1 MVAARIPSRGHA
13 GWPLHVLSGADGSVL
28 RSFGADQAALTPGE
42 ARASARRLAKAESGR
57 IWAAHQGQYL
67 IELWDLE
74 GRKHVEVRGSL
85 ERFERSDLPR
95 PSITG
100 VWEDAGLLWVMIHVA
115 DPRYAENVQKLE
127 DPGDGLGPR
136 IGPADGH
143 ALYDTVLEVIDPASG
158 QLVATRRFDDSLN
171 TLGDDAPIIAYRLSA
186 DGSPLVD
193 VLRASL
199 APDRLPRSRPSAM
212 RYIRGSVTPR

>member
-1 MVAARIPSRGHA
+1 
-13 GWPLHVLSGADGSVL
+13 
-28 RSFGADQAALTPGE
+28 
-42 ARASARRLAKAESGR
+42 
-57 IWAAHQGQYL
+57 
-67 IELWDLE
+67 
-74 GRKHVEVRGSL
+74 
-85 ERFERSDLPR
+85 
-95 PSITG
+95 
-100 VWEDAGLLWVMIHVA
+100 
-115 DPRYAENVQKLE
+115 
-127 DPGDGLGPR
+127 
-136 IGPADGH
+136 
-143 ALYDTVLEVIDPASG
+143 VLEVIDPASG